1 MNYTEQITINTRYYR
16 LMDFSVWLN
25 QELETRGWSRS
36 EAARRGNVSASMFD
50 KVINGQAKPGID
62 FCRGVAKAFNLP
74 VIEVFRK
81 AGIENTEDL
90 GNKAE
95 EIKELFSQLTT
106 ENQAHIR
113 QQIQVLLEMQ
123 RRDEARRSTNKI

>member
-1 MNYTEQITINTRYYR
+1 
-16 LMDFSVWLN
+16 MDFSVWLN

-50 KVINGQAKPGID
+50 KVINGQAKPGIN
-62 FCRGVAKAFNLP
+62 FCRGVARAFNLP
-74 VIEVFRK
+74 VIEVFRR

-90 GNKAE
+90 GNKAD
-95 EIKELFSQLTT
+95 EIKDLFSQLTT
-106 ENQAHIR
+106 ENQSHIR

-123 RRDEARRSTNKI
+123 RRDDVRHSSKKK

>member
-1 MNYTEQITINTRYYR
+1 
-16 LMDFSVWLN
+16 MDFSVWLN

-36 EAARRGNVSASMFD
+36 EAARRGKVSASMFD
-50 KVINGQAKPGID
+50 KVINGQAKPGIN

-74 VIEVFRK
+74 VIEVFRR

-95 EIKELFSQLTT
+95 EIKDLFSQLTT
-106 ENQAHIR
+106 ENQEHI
-113 QQIQVLLEMQ
+113 QQQVRVLLEMQ
-123 RRDEARRSTNKI
+123 RREDARHSPKKK

>member
-1 MNYTEQITINTRYYR
+1 
-16 LMDFSVWLN
+16 MDFSAWLN
-25 QELETRGWSRS
+25 QELEVRGWSRS

-50 KVINGQAKPGID
+50 KVINGQAKPGIN

-81 AGIENTEDL
+81 AGIENPDGSPNMADEVKD
-90 GNKAE
+90 
-95 EIKELFSQLTT
+95 LFSQLSP

-113 QQIQVLLEMQ
+113 QQILVLLEMQ
-123 RRDEARRSTNKI
+123 RRDNALQSSKKK

>member
-1 MNYTEQITINTRYYR
+1 MNYTEQITINTRYYQ
-16 LMDFSVWLN
+16 LMDFSIWLN
-25 QELETRGWSRS
+25 LELETRGWSRS

-50 KVINGQAKPGID
+50 KVINGQAKPGIN

-74 VIEVFRK
+74 VIEVFRR
-81 AGIENTEDL
+81 AGIGNTEDL

-123 RRDEARRSTNKI
+123 RRDDVRLSSKKK

>member
-1 MNYTEQITINTRYYR
+1 
-16 LMDFSVWLN
+16 MDFSVWLN
-25 QELETRGWSRS
+25 QELEARGWSRS

-50 KVINGQAKPGID
+50 KVINGQAKPGIN

-74 VIEVFRK
+74 VIEVFRR

-123 RRDEARRSTNKI
+123 RRDEARRSSNKT